1 MLTGKPQGIIV
12 SVDLRVGVGVGE
24 ERRLRRRQ
32 MSDSGVDLESY

>member
-1 MLTGKPQGIIV
+1 MLTGKPQGITV